1 MNWICFWTFAVIWMF
16 YLTVYFFIKW
26 STKWTTTVKLI
37 KPYNIPNYVKK
48 CLFLC
53 LKAPQKAYYFCK
65 QNLTISPDFLPWS
78 PYFWFLKVG
87 SPGYTRKP
95 DALHR
100 CSQDRKSRYPETE
113 TLYLQDRDETETLN
127 PQDRDETE
135 TLNPQDR
142 DETET
147 FDFSKLSRPRW
158 DRDVQPSRPRRDR
171 EVPKNVSRPSR
182 DRDVQDRDYIPAC

>member
-1 MNWICFWTFAVIWMF
+1 MPKT
-16 YLTVYFFIKW
+16 
-26 STKWTTTVKLI
+26 
-37 KPYNIPNYVKK
+37 

-53 LKAPQKAYYFCK
+53 LKMLWKAYYSRK
-65 QNLTISPDFLPWS
+65 QRLTISPYFLPWS

-142 DETET
+142 DVRFFQTLKTET
-147 FDFSKLSRPRW
+147 RPRGSKT
-158 DRDVQPSRPRRDR
+158 RSFAFAKTTARRSCT
-171 EVPKNVSRPSR
+171 VWWAVLLCI
-182 DRDVQDRDYIPAC
+182 VFCGG